1 MSFPELSWSD
11 WAGII
16 GAITGVP
23 ALFIQIVQHV
33 HSKPRLRVEVTPECI
48 VVRDEFKVQ
57 DDKEAEA
64 TGYRY
69 ATHVVITNVGQMT
82 AVILKVEMCA
92 KNYKWFDSLLNRV
105 PFRKKKRCMIKS
117 HGNAIVDQSYKTPFT
132 LDAGHAWIGI
142 IDADHFR
149 DTLHQFPEVYLEI
162 KASHKKKPQ
171 IAKVKLKA

>member
-1 MSFPELSWSD
+1 MPLSELSWSD

-23 ALFIQIVQHV
+23 ALFIQIIQHV
-33 HSKPRLRVEVTPECI
+33 HSKPRLRVEITPECI
-48 VVRDEFKVQ
+48 VIRDEFKVQ
-57 DDKEAEA
+57 DDKDPDA

-92 KNYKWFDSLLNRV
+92 KNYKWPDNLLNRV
-105 PFRKKKRCMIKS
+105 PFRKKNHCMIKS
-117 HGNAIVDQSYKTPFT
+117 HVNAIVDQSYKTPFT

-142 IDADHFR
+142 IDPGHFR
-149 DTLHQFPEVYLEI
+149 DTLHQFPDVYLEI
-162 KASHKKKPQ
+162 KASHKKKSQ
-171 IAKVKLKA
+171 ITQVKLNA